1 MESATHHSCFDCNL
15 RADRLFCDLPAEAL
29 QAFDSIKSINL
40 YPRGTSL
47 MREGHS
53 ARAIYVLCEGR
64 ARLSVS
70 SENGKRLTLRVVGP
84 GEVLGLSAAVSG
96 SPYEVTAETLDNA
109 KVAMVRRKELLQF
122 LRKHREACLQVVH
135 LLSED
140 LHVAYDRVRSVGL
153 VRTRQHNSS
162 KPH

>member
-1 MESATHHSCFDCNL
+1 MESATHQSCFDCNL

-29 QAFDSIKSINL
+29 QAFDSIKSLNQ

-47 MREGHS
+47 LREGHS

-64 ARLSVS
+64 AKVSVC
-70 SENGKRLTLRVVGP
+70 SEHGKRLTLRIAGP
-84 GEVLGLSAAVSG
+84 GEVLGLSAVLSG

-109 KVAMVRRKELLQF
+109 KVAIVRRKDLLPF

-140 LHVAYDRVRSVGL
+140 LHIAYDRVRSVGL
-153 VRTRQHNSS
+153 VRTRHHDTP
-162 KPH
+162 KLH